1 MTMHFPGLEMPNLD
15 GVRPKI
21 GSTVNGHPVEKK
33 DIYACT
39 VAVHLV
45 DKVAGPVRRVPRQ
58 FCSYILV
65 CM

>member
-15 GVRPKI
+15 GVRLKI
-21 GSTVNGHPVEKK
+21 GSAVDGHPVIKM

-45 DKVAGPVRRVPRQ
+45 DMVAGPVRRVPRQ
-58 FCSYILV
+58 F
-65 CM
+65 